1 MATQTWTGSGRSAS
15 TGWSPG
21 STADGDTFVIDEV
34 ALPCENDLSAQ
45 AGTDAAL
52 VRFTRRATANFGT
65 ETEGFEIDADRTST
79 GLVVNEGKSP
89 LIHLKGGTTGVVYRV
104 LHRGTGKFIL
114 SGATGNAVEASSG
127 QFTLS
132 GDSLPGEV
140 AVNGTCFADL
150 RRGSEAGLGSL
161 IAAGRSQT
169 DCARSIST
177 SCIIADR
184 GQVKQTYEGMTWAG
198 VKMYGGKLTPLGGQ
212 LTEPTLLGGVL
223 DLSQLVDDL
232 AITVGGTWG
241 QDLVIIPPPAD
252 VAVNISGTPRIIGR
266 PPANFPGNWS

>member
-1 MATQTWTGSGRSAS
+1 MPTQTWVGTGRSAS

-21 STADGDTFVIDEV
+21 STADGDSFVIDEV
-34 ALPCENDLSAQ
+34 ALPCENNLSAQ

-65 ETEGFEIDADRTST
+65 EAAGFEVDANRTST
-79 GLVVNEGKSP
+79 GLVVNEGRSQ
-89 LIHLKGGTTGVVYRV
+89 LIHIKGGTTAILYRV
-104 LHRGTGKFIL
+104 LHRGTGKMIL
-114 SGATGNAVEASSG
+114 TGATGTYVEASSG
-127 QFTLS
+127 QFVLA
-132 GDSLPGEV
+132 GDSLPGELD
-140 AVNGTCFADL
+140 VNGTCFADI
-150 RRGSEAGLGSL
+150 RRGSETGLGAL
-161 IAAGRSQT
+161 LAMGRSQT
-169 DCARSIST
+169 DVARAITT
-177 SCIIADR
+177 SCVIGDR
-184 GQVKQTYEGMTWAG
+184 AQVRQTYEGLTWAG
-198 VKMYGGKLTPLGGQ
+198 VKLYGGRLTPLGGQ

-232 AITVGGTWG
+232 AITVGGLWG